1 MGLLLIGRPVLA
13 ETQEERDLQG
23 GNSSSNELFSNIC
36 TTPPPQTRI
45 STQRPELEKTRNLNN
60 DEEDS
65 KTNLLL
71 KIGSL
76 MLEASK
82 DHPYVA
88 ALFVILACFALY
100 FCWMFWFDLIVFT
113 MVFVIFWDSFSE
125 LLDGLLYLIFGWPN
139 GFKMEVRSYEN
150 S

>member
-1 MGLLLIGRPVLA
+1 MNKKNLSFPIWISDLLFIA
-13 ETQEERDLQG
+13 Y
-23 GNSSSNELFSNIC
+23 I
-36 TTPPPQTRI
+36 
-45 STQRPELEKTRNLNN
+45 EKTRNLNN
-60 DEEDS
+60 DEEES

-88 ALFVILACFALY
+88 ALFVIFVCFALY

-113 MVFVIFWDSFSE
+113 MVFVLVWDSFSE
-125 LLDGLLYLIFGWPN
+125 LLGGLLYLIFGWPN
-139 GFKMEVRSYEN
+139 GLKMEVRS
-150 S
+150 